1 MLLGAH
7 VSTSGGVEKAPG
19 NGIQLGCEAIQVFTK
34 NQMQWRAKPLQPAEI
49 EAYKT
54 AFKNSGI
61 QSAVSHDSYLINL
74 GSPEEDKLKQSL
86 AAFEDEVE
94 RCELLGIPFLVFH
107 PGSHMGSGEK
117 TGLQKIASSLNQ
129 VLEKKKGYKTLLLLE
144 TTAGQGSN
152 LGYSFEQLAE
162 ILGFVKEQDRVGVCV
177 DTCHIFAAGYD
188 IRSQSTFDDTFKQFD
203 AVIGLDKIKA
213 FHLNDSKKGLG
224 SKVDRHEHIGEGAIG
239 LEAFRLLLHND
250 RFQGLPMLL
259 ETPGGDAEYEKNLK
273 ILKDLR
279 GKKKKSR

>member
-19 NGIQLGCEAIQVFTK
+19 NGVQLGCEAIQVFTK

-117 TGLQKIASSLNQ
+117 TGLQMIATSLNQ
-129 VLEKKKGYKTLLLLE
+129 VLEKKKGYKTVLLLE

-162 ILGFVKEQDRVGVCV
+162 ILDLVKERERVGVCV
-177 DTCHIFAAGYD
+177 DTCHVFAAGYD
-188 IRSQSTFDDTFKQFD
+188 IRSQSAFEETFRHFD
-203 AVIGLDKIKA
+203 AAIGLKKIKA

-239 LEAFRLLLHND
+239 VEAFRLLLHDD

-273 ILKDLR
+273 ILKELR
-279 GKKKKSR
+279 GKKKSR